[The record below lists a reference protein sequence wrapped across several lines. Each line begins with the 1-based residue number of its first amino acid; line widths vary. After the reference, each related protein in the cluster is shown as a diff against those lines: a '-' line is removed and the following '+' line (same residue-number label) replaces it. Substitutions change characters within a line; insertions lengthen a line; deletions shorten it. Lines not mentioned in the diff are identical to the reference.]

1 MSDSLSHREIL
12 SAITLALV
20 SIRSAVTPTGL
31 LIMRAHWRRANLR
44 PTKDRLQPLI
54 VHDSEDVL
62 SAKIRTKG
70 WGIFFKMQ
78 FP

>member
-1 MSDSLSHREIL
+1 MSDSLFHCELL
-12 SAITLALV
+12 SAITLAFL

-31 LIMRAHWRRANLR
+31 MIMRAHWRRANLR

-62 SAKIRTKG
+62 SAKLRTKV